1 MHRPLTR
8 EAYSIGWICAIQI
21 ELAAALAVLDEV
33 LPESPFDMIQG
44 DPNLYYFGRIQN
56 HDIVITCLPA
66 GIMGIASASMVASN
80 MMRSFPGVRRGFGL
94 MVGVGGGAPNLR
106 DGHDIRLGDVV
117 ISQPNGPHPSVVQYD
132 FGKSIERGQFIQTGQ
147 LDSPPRVLL
156 CTLSALKARDPADF
170 GRTIREQAQQIGAE
184 DQRFQCP
191 QSPDYLFKAD
201 YFHIPDESLENSAT
215 CSRCDLTKVVV
226 RPERNANYP
235 HFHYGTIA
243 SANQVMKDGVKRD
256 TISEKTG
263 ALSFEMEAAGLMNDF
278 NCLVIRG
285 ICDYSDGHKNKSW
298 QPYAALVAAIYT
310 KELLKLIPEAID
322 PEDAFGRDNVTRVV
336 KWLAADSPQEEHD
349 TRISDTVDGT
359 CRWILKRKECKDW
372 KTEEDPEARRL
383 WIYGKASTGK
393 SVLAANIIKDIKDST
408 FPPCVFYFSIHE
420 SLAKRDPLSILR
432 SWLSQLATIS
442 CRAFKMLK
450 SMREGNGERT
460 ITELELWSLFENCL
474 RELDLCYL
482 VVDGYDET
490 FNDIASRR
498 SQVRGA
504 REVFSRKVVER
515 MKGTRA
521 RLLITSR
528 DEVDIRRSLLEF
540 NDTVLILTMTIEIR
554 PGDTLGDLYKF
565 CGSIVDERLK
575 SSKLDDN
582 DKEVT
587 ADRLAQNLME
597 CLSGPG

>member
-33 LPESPFDMIQG
+33 LPESPFGMIQG
-44 DPNLYYFGRIQN
+44 DSNLYYFGRIKN

-66 GIMGIASASMVASN
+66 GIMGIAPATMAATN
-80 MMRSFPGVRRGFGL
+80 MMRSFPNVRQGFVL

-132 FGKSIERGQFIQTGQ
+132 FGKAIERGQFLQIGQ
-147 LDSPPRVLL
+147 LDSPPRILL
-156 CTLSALKARDPADF
+156 CTLSTLKARDPEDF
-170 GRTIREQAQQIGAE
+170 GRTIREQAQQFGAE

-191 QSPDYLFKAD
+191 QSPDYLFMAD
-201 YFHIPDESLENSAT
+201 HFHVPDESLEESAT
-215 CSRCDLTKVVV
+215 CSRCDLTKAVA

-256 TISEKTG
+256 MISEETG
-263 ALSFEMEAAGLMNDF
+263 ALCFEMEAAGLMNGF

-310 KELLKLIPEAID
+310 KELLKLIPEAVD
-322 PEDAFGRDNVTRVV
+322 PEDAFGRDNVVRAV
-336 KWLAADSPQEEHD
+336 KWLAADSPQEEYY

-359 CRWILKRKECKDW
+359 CRWILQRKEYKDW
-372 KTEEDPEARRL
+372 KTEDRGAQCL
-383 WIYGKASTGK
+383 WMYGKAGTGK

-420 SLAKRDPLSILR
+420 SLAKRDPLSILQ
-432 SWLSQLATIS
+432 SWLSQLATTGS
-442 CRAFKMLK
+442 CASKTLK
-450 SMREGNGERT
+450 SMREGNEERT
-460 ITELELWSLFENCL
+460 IAVPKKGPSPTP
-474 RELDLCYL
+474 
-482 VVDGYDET
+482 
-490 FNDIASRR
+490 AR
-498 SQVRGA
+498 S
-504 REVFSRKVVER
+504 F
-515 MKGTRA
+515 RA
-521 RLLITSR
+521 
-528 DEVDIRRSLLEF
+528 D
-540 NDTVLILTMTIEIR
+540 
-554 PGDTLGDLYKF
+554 
-565 CGSIVDERLK
+565 CGPE
-575 SSKLDDN
+575 
-582 DKEVT
+582 
-587 ADRLAQNLME
+587 
-597 CLSGPG
+597 

>member
-44 DPNLYYFGRIQN
+44 DPNLYYFARIQN

-66 GIMGIASASMVASN
+66 GIIGIASATMVANN

-132 FGKSIERGQFIQTGQ
+132 FGKAIERGQFIQTGQ
-147 LDSPPRVLL
+147 LNSPPRVLL
-156 CTLSALKARDPADF
+156 CSLSALKARDPADF

-184 DQRFQCP
+184 DQRFQRP

-201 YFHIPDESLENSAT
+201 HFHIPDESLEDSAT

-256 TISEKTG
+256 TIT
-263 ALSFEMEAAGLMNDF
+263 
-278 NCLVIRG
+278 
-285 ICDYSDGHKNKSW
+285 
-298 QPYAALVAAIYT
+298 
-310 KELLKLIPEAID
+310 ID
-322 PEDAFGRDNVTRVV
+322 PEDAFGRDNVARVV
-336 KWLAADSPQEEHD
+336 KWLAADSPQEEYD
-349 TRISDTVDGT
+349 TRISNTVD
-359 CRWILKRKECKDW
+359 
-372 KTEEDPEARRL
+372 
-383 WIYGKASTGK
+383 
-393 SVLAANIIKDIKDST
+393 
-408 FPPCVFYFSIHE
+408 
-420 SLAKRDPLSILR
+420 
-432 SWLSQLATIS
+432 
-442 CRAFKMLK
+442 
-450 SMREGNGERT
+450 
-460 ITELELWSLFENCL
+460 
-474 RELDLCYL
+474 DLCYL

-490 FNDIASRR
+490 FNDIAPRR
-498 SQVRGA
+498 YQVRGA

-515 MKGTRA
+515 MEGTRA

-528 DEVDIRRSLLEF
+528 DGVDIRRSPLEF
-540 NDTVLILTMTIEIR
+540 NDRVPILTTTIEIR

-582 DKEVT
+582 DKEVI
-587 ADRLAQNLME
+587 ADRLAQKSDGMFIWARLNGTRLF
-597 CLSGPG
+597 PGKDPHRLLLDL